1 MKTTL
6 QIFINQRFW
15 KEVDTTLEPS
25 GYLSFDPAFNAL
37 KDAEAKGEFTA
48 FSIRNP
54 KELTSIEIRPVYQNV
69 APYHP

>member
-15 KEVDTTLEPS
+15 KEVDTTVDAT
-25 GYLSFDPAFNAL
+25 GYLDLTPAHNAIL
-37 KDAEAKGEFTA
+37 DAEKSSGFTGFA
-48 FSIRNP
+48 VRNP
-54 KELTSIEIRPVYQNV
+54 NELTSIEIRPVYQNV

>member
-15 KEVDTTLEPS
+15 KEIDTTS
-25 GYLSFDPAFNAL
+25 DATGYLDLTPAHNAIL
-37 KDAEAKGEFTA
+37 DAGKTGEFISFA
-48 FSIRNP
+48 VRNP

>member
-15 KEVDTTLEPS
+15 KELDTTLDEK
-25 GYLSFDPAFNAL
+25 GYPDLTPAHSAIT
-37 KDAEAKGEFTA
+37 DAQTTGGFSI

-54 KELTSIEIRPVYQNV
+54 KELTSIEIRPIYFTPEQKM
-69 APYHP
+69 